1 MPCAFSDDLRSRV
14 LSASRDGMSK
24 HFAAARLG
32 IGAST
37 AIVWIASA
45 RQGQITPSKQG
56 CRSGSR
62 VETQV
67 DFIGTMIEAQKD
79 ITRNAMVLRLR

>member
-24 HFAAARLG
+24 RLAAVRLG

-37 AIVWIASA
+37 AIAWIASA
-45 RQGQITPSKQG
+45 RQGQMTPAKQG
-56 CRSGSR
+56 RRSGSR
-62 VETQV
+62 LDTQV
-67 DFIGTMIEAQKD
+67 DCIGTMIEVQK
-79 ITRNAMVLRLR
+79 VLRATQWFCG